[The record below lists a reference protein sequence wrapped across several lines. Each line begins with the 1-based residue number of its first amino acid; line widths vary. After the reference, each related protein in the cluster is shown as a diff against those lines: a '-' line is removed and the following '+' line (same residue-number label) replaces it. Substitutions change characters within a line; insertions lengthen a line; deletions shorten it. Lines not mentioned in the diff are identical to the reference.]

1 MILSITA
8 LIASILALSY
18 QIYTTREQDRKWD
31 EYFENKKKQ
40 NEIQQDDEIIIE
52 NKIKGS
58 VFLNPKNNETKPKRS
73 T

>member
-31 EYFENKKKQ
+31 DYFENKKKQ
-40 NEIQQDDEIIIE
+40 NENAIRFAEQ
-52 NKIKGS
+52 KG
-58 VFLNPKNNETKPKRS
+58 
-73 T
+73 

>member
-18 QIYTTREQDRKWD
+18 QIYTNREQNRKWD

-40 NEIQQDDEIIIE
+40 NEIQQDNEIVIE

-58 VFLNPKNNETKPKRS
+58 VFLNPKDL
-73 T
+73 

>member
-31 EYFENKKKQ
+31 EYFENEKKRKQ
-40 NEIQQDDEIIIE
+40 MIQEDEDEIIIE
-52 NKIKGS
+52 YKGDR
-58 VFLNPKNNETKPKRS
+58 ETYITFKQQ
-73 T
+73 

>member
-8 LIASILALSY
+8 LITSILALSY
-18 QIYTTREQDRKWD
+18 QIYSTREQDRKWD
-31 EYFENKKKQ
+31 DYFENKKKQ

-58 VFLNPKNNETKPKRS
+58 IFLKPKDI
-73 T
+73 